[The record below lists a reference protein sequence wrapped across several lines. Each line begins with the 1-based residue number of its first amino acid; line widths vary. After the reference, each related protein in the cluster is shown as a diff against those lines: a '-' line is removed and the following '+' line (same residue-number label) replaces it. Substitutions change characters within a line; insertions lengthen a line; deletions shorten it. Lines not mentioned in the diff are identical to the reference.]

1 MVFGSGMLCGLGKP
15 LRVSNGVKST
25 GRASGCQVGSDV
37 ACLLRTSLHM
47 TKITMA
53 EVARQLGVAPSTVS
67 RALRGDTRISKKL
80 REEVREVAD
89 RLGYR
94 PNPLVSALMAQR
106 ENRAGT
112 IALVT
117 DYNDP
122 AGWEGKDVCRWEYE
136 GIARRAD
143 ELGFQL
149 EIFPLSEHGGSL
161 AELEKVLLAR
171 GIRGVL
177 LGFSRARKDTTR
189 FTEDRFA
196 LAGLSAYFRNVPVDR
211 ANFHGL
217 FNVRLALDELRALG
231 YKKTGL
237 VVPERNNRI
246 SGYHWSGGFL
256 DWQLRFNETTRCA
269 PYLHDEKT
277 SAEDFYRWLDKETPD
292 SLVVY
297 KTPVRSYLAK
307 RGLRI
312 PEDIAVAALYR
323 TEEERQTMPGIDG
336 NLQAVGAA
344 ALDLVVERLN
354 VNRTGLPADPK
365 EVLIKGRWIGE

>member
-1 MVFGSGMLCGLGKP
+1 MA
-15 LRVSNGVKST
+15 R
-25 GRASGCQVGSDV
+25 
-37 ACLLRTSLHM
+37 LLRTSLRM
-47 TKITMA
+47 EKVTMA
-53 EVARQLGVAPSTVS
+53 EVAQQLGVAPSTVS
-67 RALRGDTRISKKL
+67 RALRGDTRIGEKM
-80 REEVREVAD
+80 REKVRKTAD
-89 RLGYR
+89 QLGYR

-136 GIARRAD
+136 GIAQRAD

-149 EIFPLSEHGGSL
+149 EIFALSEHGGSL
-161 AELEKVLLAR
+161 TELEKVLLAR

-177 LGFSRARKDTTR
+177 LGFSRARTDTTQ

-231 YKKTGL
+231 FKKTGL

-256 DWQLRFNETTRCA
+256 DWQLRHDGADRCA
-269 PYLHDEKT
+269 PYLHHEDT
-277 SAEDFYRWLDKETPD
+277 TAEDFYQWLDKEAPD
-292 SLVVY
+292 SLIVY
-297 KTPVRSYLAK
+297 KTPVQTYLAK
-307 RGLRI
+307 RGIRI
-312 PEDIAVAALYR
+312 PKDITVAALYR
-323 TEEERQTMPGIDG
+323 TKRERQTMPGIDG

-344 ALDLVVERLN
+344 AFDLVVERLN
-354 VNRTGLPADPK
+354 VNRTGLPEDPK
-365 EVLIKGRWIGE
+365 EVLIKGKWIGK